1 MTQIATQT
9 TDVVLRLVGESGE
22 GTVSL
27 GDLMVQMLTAMG
39 LDIFTFQTF
48 PAEIKGGTVMYQI
61 RAKNGPIL
69 SQGDFADVVVALNH
83 DGFGL
88 FGDVLRED
96 GILLYNSDVFHPEPE
111 PGRTDYALPI
121 TTLARAE
128 KEIVRHEIAGEQ
140 LKRLPA
146 PVNIVGLGALLRLV
160 SAPLEPAENYIRE
173 LFGRKGEAIVR
184 MNISALHSGAD
195 HVAEQIGSKRTPRVH
210 PVEEYERQTRITVN
224 GNQMLSMGA
233 VAAGLRFYAGY
244 PITPASEI
252 MEFLAKELPAFGG
265 DVIQA
270 EDEIA
275 ALGMCLGASFAGKK
289 VMTASSGP
297 GISLMVEQINL
308 AGQAELPVVIVDV
321 QRGGASTGMPT
332 KTSQGDL
339 NLALYGVHNE
349 SPRVVLMPTSVQ
361 DCFWTAIEA
370 FNIAEAY
377 QLPVLLLSDQAL
389 ATRKM
394 NVVAPDLSRVK
405 VVNRTTPTPAE
416 RGLTGEEGLEDVAY
430 ERYKDTETGVSPM
443 AIPGMEGGIYTNTGI
458 EHDESGDPGYTPAL
472 AMKMKRKR
480 YRKLDTLNRE
490 RAGDFVQT
498 FGDDVDL
505 GEVEV
510 GIIAFGS
517 TEGVIREATERA
529 RAEGYK
535 VAHLHLRLINPLPS
549 AIIEKF
555 ASSCR
560 RILVPELNF
569 TGQFAGWLRVN
580 TEVRF
585 TPYHKDEGVPFV
597 TNEIYNQIV
606 SLASLVSSASATG
619 ATGATGA

>member
-1 MTQIATQT
+1 MTQQVAPTTAT
-9 TDVVLRLVGESGE
+9 TDVVIRLVGESGE

-61 RAKNGPIL
+61 RAKSGPIL
-69 SQGDFADVVVALNH
+69 SQGDFADVVVALN
-83 DGFGL
+83 DEGFGI

-96 GILLYNSDVFHPEPE
+96 GILLYNSDVFQPEPE
-111 PGRTDYALPI
+111 PGRTEFALPI

-128 KEIVRHEIAGEQ
+128 KEAVRHEVEGEQ

-160 SAPLEPAENYIRE
+160 DAPLDPAEQYIRD

-184 MNISALHSGAD
+184 MNISALHTGAK
-195 HVAEQIGSKRTPRVH
+195 HVADQIGTKRTPRVY
-210 PVEEYERQTRITVN
+210 PLDSSLSEPRITVN
-224 GNQMLSMGA
+224 GNQMLAMGA
-233 VAAGLRFYAGY
+233 IAAGMRFYAGY

-252 MEFLAKELPAFGG
+252 MEFLAKELPTFGG
-265 DVIQA
+265 DMIQA

-275 ALGMCLGASFAGKK
+275 ALSMCLGASFAGKK
-289 VMTASSGP
+289 AMTASSGP

-308 AGQAELPVVIVDV
+308 AAQSELPVVIVDV

-349 SPRVVLMPTSVQ
+349 SPRIVITPSGVR
-361 DCFWTAIEA
+361 DCFWTTVQA
-370 FNIAEAY
+370 FNMAEEY
-377 QLPVLLLSDQAL
+377 QCPVLLLSDQTI

-394 NVVAPDLSRVK
+394 NIAPPDLSQLH
-405 VVNRTTPTPAE
+405 VVNRRTPTPEE
-416 RGLTGEEGLEDVAY
+416 REGEEGY
-430 ERYKDTETGVSPM
+430 TRYKDTDTGISPV
-443 AIPGMEGGIYTNTGI
+443 AIPGMAGGIYTNTGI
-458 EHDESGDPGYTPAL
+458 EHDEQGHPGYTPAL

-480 YRKLDTLNRE
+480 FRKLDTILRE
-490 RAGDFVQT
+490 RAHEFVRT
-498 FGDDVDL
+498 FGDE
-505 GEVEV
+505 GPVEV
-510 GIIAFGS
+510 GVIAFGS

-535 VAHLHLRLINPLPS
+535 VAHLHLRLLNPLPA
-549 AIIEKF
+549 AIIAEF
-555 ASSCR
+555 AARCER
-560 RILVPELNF
+560 LLVPELNF
-569 TGQFAGWLRVN
+569 TGQFANWLRVN
-580 TEVRF
+580 TDLKF
-585 TPYHKDEGVPFV
+585 DTYHKDEGIPFV
-597 TNEIYNQIV
+597 ANELYQQITA
-606 SLASLVSSASATG
+606 LAER
-619 ATGATGA
+619 